1 MKLKKIIVTAHDY
14 EILKTLC
21 QQTGGSSKLLEE
33 LERATIRK
41 SNISDDVV
49 RLNSTL
55 EFKDERTGKVREV
68 KLVLP
73 ALADIQKSR
82 ISILSP
88 IGTALLGYSVNDVV
102 DWEVPAGK
110 TKLHI
115 ISVKQEEQEAE
126 KEKASI

>member
-33 LERATIRK
+33 LERATIKK
-41 SNISDDVV
+41 SISDDVV

-68 KLVLP
+68 QLVLP

-115 ISVKQEEQEAE
+115 ISVKQEQET
-126 KEKASI
+126 EKASS

>member
-33 LERATIRK
+33 LERATIKK
-41 SNISDDVV
+41 SISDDVV

-68 KLVLP
+68 QLVLP

-88 IGTALLGYSVNDVV
+88 IGTALLGYSINDVV

-115 ISVKQEEQEAE
+115 ISVKQEQET
-126 KEKASI
+126 EKAPS

>member
-1 MKLKKIIVTAHDY
+1 MKLKKINVTAHDY

-33 LERATIRK
+33 LERATIKK
-41 SNISDDVV
+41 SISDDVV

-68 KLVLP
+68 QLVLP

-88 IGTALLGYSVNDVV
+88 IGTALLGYSINDVV

-115 ISVKQEEQEAE
+115 ISVKQEQET
-126 KEKASI
+126 EKAPS

>member
-33 LERATIRK
+33 LERATVKK
-41 SNISDDVV
+41 SISDDVV

-55 EFKDERTGKVREV
+55 EFKDERTGKVRQV
-68 KLVLP
+68 QLVLP

-88 IGTALLGYSVNDVV
+88 IGTALLGYSINDVV

-115 ISVKQEEQEAE
+115 ISVKQEQET
-126 KEKASI
+126 EKAPS

>member
-33 LERATIRK
+33 LERATIKK
-41 SNISDDVV
+41 SISDDVV

-55 EFKDERTGKVREV
+55 EFKDERTGKVRQV
-68 KLVLP
+68 QLVLP

-88 IGTALLGYSVNDVV
+88 IGTALIGYSVNDVV

-115 ISVKQEEQEAE
+115 ISVKQEQET
-126 KEKASI
+126 EKASS